1 MKLLPVV
8 AMAVALAS
16 APASAN
22 SGNAPEGPQFS
33 QQDIRVIKDLAG
45 ILLDQ
50 TGGEDQ
56 DQGKGKG
63 KGKKAGKGGTPGHAK
78 GAKLPP
84 GLQKRLDRGEPLPP
98 GLAGRPLP
106 PGLVERL
113 GPAAPGTERLIAGK
127 NVVLIEE
134 ATGIV
139 LDIVRDVLKSSG
151 K

>member
-22 SGNAPEGPQFS
+22 SGKAPEGPQFS

-127 NVVLIEE
+127 NVVLIEQ